1 MSFRLTVQSFIAETD
16 TAGDRR
22 KAATASTMQ
31 SILFETNEK
40 HEPGKLEEDG
50 RYVTSRIN
58 VSCCIIRVELSVI
71 AIGYKRLTLC
81 I

>member
-1 MSFRLTVQSFIAETD
+1 MRNVIQIDMQSFIAETD

-40 HEPGKLEEDG
+40 HEPGKLNEDG
-50 RYVTSRIN
+50 EICDQQN
-58 VSCCIIRVELSVI
+58 KRVVLH
-71 AIGYKRLTLC
+71 YPR
-81 I
+81 